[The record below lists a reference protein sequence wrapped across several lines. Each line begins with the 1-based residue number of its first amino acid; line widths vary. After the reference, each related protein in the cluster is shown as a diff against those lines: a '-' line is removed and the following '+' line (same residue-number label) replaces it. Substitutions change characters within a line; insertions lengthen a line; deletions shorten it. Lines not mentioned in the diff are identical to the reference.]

1 MWRVTTA
8 KFIHR
13 MTKLWGN
20 FANSYQEAQAAGE
33 TTFWGKL
40 LSPPLFAGLVN
51 GISTYLGTQTW
62 KLR

>member
-1 MWRVTTA
+1 
-8 KFIHR
+8 

-33 TTFWGKL
+33 TAFWGKL